1 VTEDRPNTPIPD
13 ELAAVRAELK
23 RLETREAEL
32 RALILA
38 NPDVREGAQ
47 WLAEVKE
54 IETNRV
60 DLKELKAMHKDL
72 VAEYT
77 FSEKTVRI
85 VLSAITSDGELISLR
100 KYRKENSENLRH

>member
-1 VTEDRPNTPIPD
+1 VTEGRPNIPIPD

-38 NPDVREGAQ
+38 SPDVREGAS
-47 WLAEVKE
+47 WLAEVKTVTQE
-54 IETNRV
+54 RT
-60 DLKELKAMHKDL
+60 DLKELRAMHPNL

-77 FSEKTVRI
+77 FPVEITRI
-85 VLSAITSDGELISLR
+85 VLSGISEDGEIVNAR
-100 KYRKENSENLRH
+100 KFRQATESRPT